1 MLTFHFGFESYLGP
15 VKTCMKRCLNILL
28 GDHVA
33 PGPLW
38 LLLELGWEEPRVGTT
53 VTLQMLVTGPAANHR
68 PPFQLLTNHSPGQPR
83 CSALQC
89 GRCSRHHAGQD
100 TEYQDTNQTGIT
112 RIDMDS
118 LPKIKVVHFAL
129 KQYHVFFAGRWKQY
143 IKIRKRLENDPGNY

>member
-1 MLTFHFGFESYLGP
+1 MNNVPY
-15 VKTCMKRCLNILL
+15 ILL

-38 LLLELGWEEPRVGTT
+38 LLLVLGWEEPRVGTT

-68 PPFQLLTNHSPGQPR
+68 PPFQLLTNHSPGQPG

-100 TEYQDTNQTGIT
+100 TGYQDTNQTGIT

-118 LPKIKVVHFAL
+118 LPIIKVVHFSL
-129 KQYHVFFAGRWKQY
+129 KQYQVFLTGSWKQY
-143 IKIRKRLENDPGNY
+143 IQFIIKRLTND